1 MVLILSPR
9 IRITFYLSYCLF
21 KNSKVLKGMFNS
33 IFWSSNFNWFYS
45 LSIWQNGSLQ
55 SKFCRNKYF
64 SYFYYCK
71 TFLFF
76 LFDLISIVDW
86 CKTRILYQ
94 FFPKSSVWDSKI
106 HHNLYHHMLVFLD
119 LRCLVD
125 LIYYNILYQTL
136 PFISLLTELFLS
148 VAESSL
154 LNHFL
159 FFYLLFFQILKSLC
173 QMKTHDFIV
182 NPDPFPLFLIF

>member
-1 MVLILSPR
+1 MGPCNQNFGEINIFR
-9 IRITFYLSYCLF
+9 TFITV
-21 KNSKVLKGMFNS
+21 KH
-33 IFWSSNFNWFYS
+33 
-45 LSIWQNGSLQ
+45 
-55 SKFCRNKYF
+55 FC
-64 SYFYYCK
+64 
-71 TFLFF
+71 FL

-119 LRCLVD
+119 LHCLED

-136 PFISLLTELFLS
+136 PFISLLTELFLLA
-148 VAESSL
+148 AESSL

-159 FFYLLFFQILKSLC
+159 FFYLLFFQILKSLR

-182 NPDPFPLFLIF
+182 NPDPFPLFSIFLAKLERIFWWNLLYPSQYSFPSFTTKWNTFRHGSESKE